1 MVSGNMTL
9 KLSNSDRTIL
19 IKVLDKQFISF
30 YRITNKEMS
39 LGERLLFEKLMD
51 SVIGGFSMELDK
63 FDSGDDA

>member
-1 MVSGNMTL
+1 MTL

-19 IKVLDKQFISF
+19 IKVLDKQFINF

-51 SVIGGFSMELDK
+51 SVIAGFSMELDE
-63 FDSGDDA
+63 FNGDGI